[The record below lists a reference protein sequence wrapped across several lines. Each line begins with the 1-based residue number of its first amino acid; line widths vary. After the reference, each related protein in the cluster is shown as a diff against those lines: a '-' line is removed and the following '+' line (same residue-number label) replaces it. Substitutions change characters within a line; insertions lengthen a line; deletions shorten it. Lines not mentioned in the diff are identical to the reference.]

1 MENEAMASLSPMTA
15 AGRLR
20 WNFFLL
26 LSEVIVDA
34 GAHQS
39 EPVTVR
45 HAGNGKVA
53 VGEIDVEIFD
63 LGAPARREAEFGADA
78 RGPAGTG
85 VGFRQSEC
93 LTAQLAEC
101 QTAGAEEQNVA
112 EGIAGPAAHCAE
124 PRVREF
130 PGCKCIFGAAGL
142 DVAFEAEHPRSGLP
156 IVTDLGATH
165 KTRRLGQIVIDRAPG
180 IAEIGAEIGAGPAVE
195 IERLVDSIGS
205 ARSIR
210 NVGRLRRRHPARGN
224 QRHRARDQP
233 FHLTLHATAVT
244 AGSHANIG
252 RNANPRGYGIP
263 PFSDKIYRD
272 SQVKGLLRAVTAR
285 SAFLRKCCERRRAS
299 RRMAAA
305 ALAMRGPGA

>member
-1 MENEAMASLSPMTA
+1 MTEAHVLTRFLYANRGAPLRSKTLLRKSRPRKA

-20 WNFFLL
+20 WNFFFL

-63 LGAPARREAEFGADA
+63 LGAPVRREAEFGADA
-78 RGPAGTG
+78 GGPARTG

-93 LTAQLAEC
+93 LTAQLAER

-112 EGIAGPAAHCAE
+112 EGIAGPAAHRAE

-130 PGCKCIFGAAGL
+130 PGCKCVVSAGGL
-142 DVAFEAEHPRSGLP
+142 DVAFDAEHPRSGLP
-156 IVTDLGATH
+156 VVTDLGAAD
-165 KTRRLGQIVIDRAPG
+165 KTRRPGRIVIDRAPG
-180 IAEIGAEIGAGPAVE
+180 IAQIGAEIGTGPAVE
-195 IERLVDSIGS
+195 IEWLVDGIGS
-205 ARSIR
+205 ARSVR
-210 NVGRLRRRHPARGN
+210 NVGRLRRRHPTGGD
-224 QRHRARDQP
+224 QRHCARHEP

-244 AGSHANIG
+244 AGSHPTYRAQCQPAWLRNSTFPG
-252 RNANPRGYGIP
+252 R
-263 PFSDKIYRD
+263 IYRE
-272 SQVKGLLRAVTAR
+272 
-285 SAFLRKCCERRRAS
+285 F
-299 RRMAAA
+299 
-305 ALAMRGPGA
+305 